1 MKKLFLLLALFLTA
15 MVSYGQETKKI
26 AILEPV
32 DRDGS
37 VTYAHKLML
46 RANLSKAIANT
57 PGYEAYDRSDMDAIM
72 SEQDFQRTGMVSND
86 QIKRLGEMTGA
97 QFILVSE
104 AVKVDE
110 NNMFITAKILN
121 VESAKTEMTDNV
133 LMGTSAA
140 NIQNGCINLAQ
151 KLLGIAPNMPEID
164 NNQGSSSRNSRQQ
177 QQQRPVTVARPTN
190 TTPSVAVGKP
200 GSVGTVQSFSDGSR
214 GVVFYADGKG
224 HGLVVS
230 LEEGEAKWDKTKG
243 RDVQDIYDIPNMNDA
258 APYIAEIGKGNSYT
272 DAILRQLPFGICP
285 AAEWCRSLGEGW
297 YLPTASELSYLFKV
311 ANEGKS
317 KFGTISRALEAAG
330 GAPLNGGWYWT
341 SSEVARNEVVNISDG
356 GAVATE
362 KKAEENKV
370 RAIKA
375 F

>member
-1 MKKLFLLLALFLTA
+1 MKKLFLLFALFLMATVLYA
-15 MVSYGQETKKI
+15 QEIKKI

-37 VTYAHKLML
+37 VSYAHKLML

-57 PGYEAYDRSDMDAIM
+57 PGYEAYDRADMDAIM

-151 KLLGIAPNMPEID
+151 KLLGIAPTIEVD
-164 NNQGSSSRNSRQQ
+164 NSQSSSRGSSRQQ
-177 QQQRPVTVARPTN
+177 QQQQQRTVTVARPT
-190 TTPSVAVGKP
+190 TTPSVVVGKP
-200 GSVGTVQSFSDGSR
+200 GSVGTIQSFSDGSR
-214 GVVFYADGKG
+214 GIVFYSDGKG

-230 LEEGEAKWDKTKG
+230 LEESEAKWDKSKG
-243 RDVQDIYDIPNMNDA
+243 RDVQDIIDVPNMNDA

-272 DAILRQLPFGICP
+272 DAILRQLPFGYCP
-285 AAEWCRSLGEGW
+285 AAEWCRSLGDGW